1 MADDGT
7 GVVLRRS
14 TTERVIAGVCGGLGR
29 YLGIDPV
36 LIRIGFVVGF
46 LFFGIG
52 PLLYLILWLVVPE
65 ERPGDNT
72 GPRST

>member
-1 MADDGT
+1 MTNGT
-7 GVVLRRS
+7 APVVLRRS
-14 TTERVIAGVCGGLGR
+14 KSDRVIAGVCAGLGR

-36 LIRIGFVVGF
+36 LIRIGFVVALLLFGF
-46 LFFGIG
+46 G

-72 GPRST
+72 GPRRA